1 MNKRIAIID
10 DEPDMVKIA
19 TDLLEPE
26 GYVISSSNH
35 PSEGL
40 KKIRSGIP
48 DLLLLD
54 VRLPDQDGY
63 QVLKELK
70 NDPRTKT
77 MPVMMVSVKAEEA
90 DVVVGL
96 EMGAEDYITK
106 PFRRRE
112 LLARVKTVLR
122 RQDTTPDAERLEA
135 GPLCLDYGS
144 YTATVNKKAL
154 ALTPKEF
161 ELLGFFL
168 RRQGRILTRAT
179 ICEAVWGYE
188 FTGTSRT
195 IDVHVDALRH
205 KLGAKVGAWIK
216 GLKGVGYR
224 FEAED

>member
-10 DEPDMVKIA
+10 DEPDMVRIA
-19 TDLLEPE
+19 TDLLVPE
-26 GYVISSSNH
+26 GYIVTSSNH
-35 PSEGL
+35 PTEGL
-40 KKIRSGIP
+40 KKIRSGPP
-48 DLLLLD
+48 DLILLD

-70 NDPRTKT
+70 SDPRTKGV
-77 MPVMMVSVKAEEA
+77 PVVMVSVKSDES
-90 DVVVGL
+90 DIVVGL

-122 RQDTTPDAERLEA
+122 RLDRAPEPERLQV
-135 GPLCLDYGS
+135 GDICLDFGS
-144 YTATVNKKAL
+144 YTAVVGRKPL

-168 RRQGRILTRAT
+168 RMQGRILTRAT
-179 ICEAVWGYE
+179 ICEAVWGFE

-195 IDVHVDALRH
+195 IDVHVDQLRH
-205 KLGAKVGAWIK
+205 KLGKLGSCIK

-224 FEAED
+224 FEWED